1 MVDSS
6 RFRLLQGQTAVN
18 GPPVALRSLFEKA
31 GLELQGARP
40 WDPQVNNPALYRD
53 LLRRGS
59 LALGEGYVAGAWDC
73 EDLAGFFTRLLSLE
87 IGAAGFGLD
96 ALARLRQLGIELRE
110 RWGNLQTRR
119 RAFEVGRRHYDI
131 DPRVYGAMLDTRR
144 IYSCAYWRHAHTLE
158 EAQEHKLR
166 LICEKL
172 ELKTGQRLL
181 DIGCGWGGLAEYAA
195 RHYGVHVTGITISE
209 QQYRYCREVLADL
222 PVDIRCCDY
231 RSLPKEKPQ
240 PFDRIVS
247 VGMLEH
253 VGRNNDR
260 RYFDLASSLMT
271 NDGLFLVQS
280 IGTATT
286 TWAVDPWIDT
296 YIFPNGRLPSA
307 NQLTRGFEG
316 IFILEDWENI
326 GPDYDRTLM
335 AWWEQFDASWPTLSI
350 DMNDQFYRLW
360 KYYLLSCAGLFR
372 SRQGQLW
379 QIILS
384 KKERSTGYASK
395 RPADQGKAKLYA
407 SESRQLSDFSAR
419 HDGLIGRSKRSG
431 DWS

>member
-6 RFRLLQGQTAVN
+6 SSRPPRGGAV
-18 GPPVALRSLFEKA
+18 GAAPEAAVKSIFARA
-31 GLELQGARP
+31 GLELQGPRP
-40 WDPQVNNPALYRD
+40 WDPQVHNPALYGD

-59 LALGEGYVAGAWDC
+59 LALGEGYVEGGWDC
-73 EDLAGFFTRLLSLE
+73 EDLDGFFTRLLSQD
-87 IGAAGFGLD
+87 IGSASLGLD
-96 ALARLRQLGIELRE
+96 GLARLRQVVVELRE

-119 RAFEVGRRHYDI
+119 RAFDVGRRHYDI
-131 DPRVYGAMLDTRR
+131 DPRVYGAMLDHRR
-144 IYSCAYWRHAHTLE
+144 VYSCAYWRHASSLE

-172 ELKTGQRLL
+172 ELRPGQRLL
-181 DIGCGWGGLAEYAA
+181 DLGCGWGGLAGYAA
-195 RHYGVHVTGITISE
+195 RNYGVRVTGITISH
-209 QQYRYCREVLADL
+209 QQYHYCREVLADL
-222 PVDIRCCDY
+222 PVDIQCCDY
-231 RSLPKEKPQ
+231 RSLPKKKPE
-240 PFDRIVS
+240 PFDRVVS

-260 RYFDLASSLMT
+260 KYFDVASSLMT
-271 NDGLFLVQS
+271 KQGLFLVQS

-286 TWAVDPWIDT
+286 SWSLDPWIDT

-307 NQLTRGFEG
+307 QQLSKGFEG

-326 GPDYDRTLM
+326 GADYDKTLM
-335 AWWEQFDASWPTLSI
+335 AWWQNFDAAWPSLSADI
-350 DMNDQFYRLW
+350 NHQFYRLW

-379 QIILS
+379 QVVLS
-384 KKERSTGYASK
+384 KRERSGGYASK
-395 RPADQGKAKLYA
+395 RPSGQRGKGLYA
-407 SESRQLSDFSAR
+407 SEARQSSDFCSMG
-419 HDGLIGRSKRSG
+419 DGLIGRSKSSG